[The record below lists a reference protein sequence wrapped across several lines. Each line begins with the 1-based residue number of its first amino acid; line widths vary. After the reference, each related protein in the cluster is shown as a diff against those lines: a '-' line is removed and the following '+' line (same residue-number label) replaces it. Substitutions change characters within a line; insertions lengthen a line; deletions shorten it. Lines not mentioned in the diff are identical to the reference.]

1 MRDHANM
8 HQLVCL
14 ANMESMNAH
23 DISEGVSQM
32 ERLQKLNA
40 LAISQM
46 TILLRS
52 AIKQLK

>member
-1 MRDHANM
+1 
-8 HQLVCL
+8 
-14 ANMESMNAH
+14 MESMNAH